1 VRMTVEHEALE
12 PWYAVRCL
20 FRTTDNKPW
29 GPTDLT
35 KGTSAYEERITL
47 WRASSAD
54 EAIARA
60 ELEAHEHAAIL
71 GNQYVDFAQA
81 YHLSDLPADGGEV
94 FSLIRYSSLETD
106 AYLDHFFDSGEER
119 QSHLK

>member
-1 VRMTVEHEALE
+1 MTAEHESLE
-12 PWYAVRCL
+12 PWYAVRCV
-20 FRTTDNKPW
+20 FRTTENKPW

-35 KGTSAYEERITL
+35 TGTSAYEERITL

-60 ELEAHEHAAIL
+60 ELEANEHAAIL
-71 GNQYVDFAQA
+71 GDQYVDFAQA
-81 YHLSDLPADGGEV
+81 YHLTDLPADGGEV

-106 AYLDHFFDSGEER
+106 AFLDHFFDSGEER
-119 QSHLK
+119 QQQFRE